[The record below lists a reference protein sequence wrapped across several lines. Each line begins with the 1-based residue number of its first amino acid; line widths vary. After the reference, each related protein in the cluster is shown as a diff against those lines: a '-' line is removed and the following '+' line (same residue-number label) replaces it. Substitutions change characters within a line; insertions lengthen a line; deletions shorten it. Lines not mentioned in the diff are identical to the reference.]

1 MVELVDTRDLKSLEG
16 DFVPVQVRP
25 RVPINNMEEKYSQES
40 LTLFSIWDLIVDN
53 IKEIALVTSIVTISG
68 LIYSLSVQE
77 MYRSDILIAP
87 VSQDS
92 KSGRGSSLQESLGR
106 ILPIDLS
113 LSPEKTDQFIEILK
127 SRTFIEDFIRITES
141 KSIIFSN
148 KWDKDNKRWIGS
160 EPSDYKAYIN
170 FRKDIM
176 SVNQLPK
183 KNIYKLS
190 VIWYE
195 PEQTKLWAN
204 KLISSLNLRERKKA
218 IIEAEKSMGFIQKQK
233 ESMPVISLQKSL
245 DDMLLTQLSNSMK
258 ANINEEFAFVIIDP
272 AQKPEQK
279 FYPNKTLIVILS
291 FVSGILLSFIYIVFK
306 NLFLNYRI
314 YRNRQ

>member
-1 MVELVDTRDLKSLEG
+1 MELVDTRDLKSLEG

-25 RVPINNMEEKYSQES
+25 RVPIGNMEEKYSQES
-40 LTLFSIWDLIVDN
+40 LTLFSIWDLVVDN
-53 IKEIALVTSIVTISG
+53 IKEISVVISIVTISG

-77 MYRSDILIAP
+77 LYRSDILIAP
-87 VSQDS
+87 VTQESNS
-92 KSGRGSSLQESLGR
+92 GSSIEESLGR
-106 ILPIDLS
+106 ILPIDIS
-113 LSPEKTDQFIEILK
+113 VSPEKTNQYIEILK
-127 SRTFIEDFIRITES
+127 SRTFIEDFIRTTES

-148 KWDKDNKRWIGS
+148 KWDKDNKRWIGI
-160 EPSDYKAYIN
+160 EPSDYKAYLI

-176 SVNQLPK
+176 SINQLPK

-190 VIWYE
+190 IIWHE

-204 KLISSLNLRERKKA
+204 NLISSLNLRERKKA

-233 ESMPVISLQKSL
+233 ESTPIISLQKSL

-258 ANINEEFAFVIIDP
+258 ANINEEFSFVIIDP

-279 FYPNKTLIVILS
+279 YYPNRSLILILS
-291 FVSGILLSFIYIVFK
+291 FVSGILLSFLYIVFK
-306 NLFLNYRI
+306 NLFLNYRV